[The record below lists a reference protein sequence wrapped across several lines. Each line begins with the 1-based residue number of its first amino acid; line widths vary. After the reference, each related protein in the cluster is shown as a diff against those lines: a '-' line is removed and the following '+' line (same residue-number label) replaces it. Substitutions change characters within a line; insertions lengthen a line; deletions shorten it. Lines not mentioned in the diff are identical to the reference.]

1 MPTKPLS
8 GRPLGPGRSV
18 ALMKASTARV
28 RMSPSP
34 GSRAESPGRTS
45 THRTGAASRQWRCV
59 CCESQ
64 RTAFSIQF
72 GQIAGEEC
80 GWHRFARRPVVRVG
94 WLSRNERRHLC
105 RIIRLPGDARPA
117 ASPAGSRQVCRIRGA
132 AGWHPPGA
140 NETRR
145 SGTGVRRP
153 ENDQA
158 RRRAVAPIRA
168 IPASSIAQ
176 PPGSGTVATA

>member
-34 GSRAESPGRTS
+34 VSRAESPGRTS
-45 THRTGAASRQWRCV
+45 HRRRFASMEV
-59 CCESQ
+59 CLLRKSA
-64 RTAFSIQF
+64 TAFSIQF

-158 RRRAVAPIRA
+158 RRRAVAPIRP